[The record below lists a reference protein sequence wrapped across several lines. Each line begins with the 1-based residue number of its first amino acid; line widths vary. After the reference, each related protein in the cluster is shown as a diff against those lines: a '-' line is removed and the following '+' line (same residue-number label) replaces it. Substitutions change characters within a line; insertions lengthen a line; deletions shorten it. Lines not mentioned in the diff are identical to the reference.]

1 MKVKD
6 VLNAMQQIE
15 KDRNIPQEIII
26 EALKES
32 LEKAYRRQIGVDD
45 ALVEVVIDE
54 ESSTMLLFH
63 KFLVV
68 EEVTDDELEVGI
80 HEIEEDLEL
89 GDYLKI
95 EQPIAE
101 LGRAAATL
109 AKNVIKQKIREAE
122 KQAVYDEYI
131 DQMGDMI
138 MAMIESVEEKFTVV
152 NLGKSLAVMPKSAQI
167 EGENYREGQTLKVV
181 ITDVNR
187 DTKGAQILVSR
198 ADSML
203 VRRLFENEVPEIF
216 DGQVEIKAI
225 AREAGDRTK
234 MAVLSHDPDIDAI
247 GACIGPRGSRV
258 QAVID
263 ELNGEKV
270 DIFEWSD
277 NMVELVR
284 NALSP
289 SEVIAV
295 YPNDE
300 NQGLIVVVDEDQLSL
315 AIGKR
320 GKNARLAVRLT
331 KQRID
336 IKSAQ
341 EYDAAGID
349 YMGKMNEY
357 LMSIADED
365 AIIAD
370 TAAIEA
376 EKVAALEAETLKE
389 ETSEEVSEAPETVSE
404 EELVEATEEVEIVE
418 ETEEEAKEEEPE
430 FAPAVHLE
438 DEGIIIEREDVFRPR
453 TEYVSKFERLAD
465 ASRNKAQGQGRRKR
479 RNPRFEEPVD
489 TAALLK
495 EKDYEIVPEYSEAEL
510 EEIRAQQVEQ
520 ESSWLEEEIDFD
532 LYDDFYDEE

>member
-68 EEVTDDELEVGI
+68 EEVSDDELEVGI
-80 HEIEEDLEL
+80 HEIEEDLQL

-167 EGENYREGQTLKVV
+167 DGENYREGQTVKVV

-216 DGQVEIKAI
+216 EGQVEIKAI

-357 LMSIADED
+357 LVSIADED

-376 EKVAALEAETLKE
+376 ETAAALEAEMPKE
-389 ETSEEVSEAPETVSE
+389 EAREEVSDLVETVSE
-404 EELVEATEEVEIVE
+404 DAVE
-418 ETEEEAKEEEPE
+418 EDKAVEEIEVVEEDKAVEEEPE
-430 FAPAVHLE
+430 FAPSVHLE

-479 RNPRFEEPVD
+479 RNPNFEEPVD

-510 EEIRAQQVEQ
+510 EEIRAQQAEQ